1 MQRTFKA
8 FPKSCV
14 VNLPFFLIE
23 TFAFIISS
31 FYAVIFSFEYIVEY
45 PMNFAAQH
53 LVNFPDPFTV
63 RVDQST
69 FFPYKSIRLQMT
81 G

>member
-23 TFAFIISS
+23 TFAFYY
-31 FYAVIFSFEYIVEY
+31 FFLLCCDFFLFEYIVEY

-53 LVNFPDPFTV
+53 LVNFPDRFTV
-63 RVDQST
+63 RVDQ

-81 G
+81 R

>member
-1 MQRTFKA
+1 
-8 FPKSCV
+8 
-14 VNLPFFLIE
+14 
-23 TFAFIISS
+23 
-31 FYAVIFSFEYIVEY
+31 
-45 PMNFAAQH
+45 MNFAAQH

-63 RVDQST
+63 RVDQ